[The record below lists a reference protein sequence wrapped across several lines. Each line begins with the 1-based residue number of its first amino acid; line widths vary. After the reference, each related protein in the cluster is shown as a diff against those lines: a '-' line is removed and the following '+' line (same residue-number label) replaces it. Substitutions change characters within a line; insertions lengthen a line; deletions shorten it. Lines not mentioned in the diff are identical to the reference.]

1 MAVSNFLTAINIF
14 FSDEKI
20 IFQVWFLKD
29 GLRMVIQKKVGVKE
43 KEAYARRL
51 EVGLVNFDFLPTGVS
66 YPVKM
71 APLLN
76 FQYRVF
82 N

>member
-14 FSDEKI
+14 FSDEQ

-51 EVGLVNFDFLPTGVS
+51 EVGLVNFDFLTHGGIIS
-66 YPVKM
+66 GKNG
-71 APLLN
+71 PLAKFSLSS
-76 FQYRVF
+76 V
-82 N
+82 